1 MGLRSDQRGS
11 VTVVTAL
18 AATSLLGAAA
28 IGLDLSVVYS
38 AQRRAQ
44 GAADLAAISAAS
56 DPSVADAAAKL
67 SLAANGYPDSTRIGV
82 QAGSFLRDVSIASD
96 KRFTPGGA
104 SPNAVRVSLTAPVRL
119 TFGRVLGLPA
129 TYDVAVTSTAAN
141 TRFAAFSIGSGAASL
156 NAGIANAV
164 LGSMLGTTL
173 SLSALDYD
181 ALLSAR
187 LDAFRFLDALATD
200 LNLTAATYTD
210 ILTAGVT
217 PSQIAGALSGALAST
232 AAATNASTA
241 LRSLTQ
247 ALKRSTDRIPLRDI
261 VDELTPAEG
270 TMLQPNDPTPKV
282 PPTSCEAGRLGTRAR
297 GSTPVS
303 RSDAL
308 PDSATGCSV
317 LPPTRSDPVMSRS
330 FQGSAEVPRLY
341 ADAVAG
347 VVSQAKLPETYDP
360 PPICAAGICGRRLV
374 DRVPAVRSDA
384 DAEVA
389 GQRADIGALAAFG
402 GQHRAVALM
411 LDHREMI
418 DAHRAGHEFHHLT
431 IAGEIVG
438 ALTLDL
444 DGGEARR
451 NLLDL
456 ADEGR
461 QGRLDRLSG
470 RTDVARG
477 DRAPLGVVGI
487 GLDAPGHLEAVGLA
501 AVHDEGDRLGRLTEG
516 DRQDAGGQRVEGAGM
531 AGLLGIEQALHH
543 RHGLGRSD
551 ADALVEHHPAA
562 HVVLLRP
569 VVTRSPALGAASAPR
584 RTIPADI
591 TARPLRHLDGAF
603 GRNLV
608 LHPVLDRRVVFDG
621 LVPSRARA
629 GPVGKRTAWSGRPNR
644 DQSREGESGSASSSS
659 RGALS
664 RSRWTLS
671 LRSRRSMRAAS
682 SKVSSRRK
690 RSSGAYFRFTRR
702 ATS

>member
-217 PSQIAGALSGALAST
+217 PGQIAGALAGALAST

-241 LRSLTQ
+241 LRSLTK

-261 VDELTPAEG
+261 VDLGDAALLSPDRGSSGPAIRLFDIVSAMAAIANG
-270 TMLQPNDPTPKV
+270 DRQVSVDLGLSLP
-282 PPTSCEAGRLGTRAR
+282 GLLGTRLTLAVGEQRSSSGWVSPGSAR
-297 GSTPVS
+297 ATLRTGQVRLLIETQLKAPLNLGTLSLPLYVEAAMGQASLRGVSCGGAGGNGRRVDLDVQPGLVSLAIGEVGPASFSTKTPPPALTEPADLLRLPLLGLAIRASAQSRIGSTYAQRVS
-303 RSDAL
+303 FSEDDISRHRERTVSTTGL
-308 PDSATGCSV
+308 LSSATGSLLGSLNLEINGAGALL
-317 LPPTRSDPVMSRS
+317 LPTLRPLLITTLS
-330 FQGSAEVPRLY
+330 
-341 ADAVAG
+341 AVA
-347 VVSQAKLPETYDP
+347 
-360 PPICAAGICGRRLV
+360 
-374 DRVPAVRSDA
+374 PA
-384 DAEVA
+384 
-389 GQRADIGALAAFG
+389 
-402 GQHRAVALM
+402 
-411 LDHREMI
+411 LD
-418 DAHRAGHEFHHLT
+418 T
-431 IAGEIVG
+431 V
-438 ALTLDL
+438 L
-444 DGGEARR
+444 DGT
-451 NLLDL
+451 L
-456 ADEGR
+456 
-461 QGRLDRLSG
+461 
-470 RTDVARG
+470 RT
-477 DRAPLGVVGI
+477 LGVQ
-487 GLDAPGHLEAVGLA
+487 
-501 AVHDEGDRLGRLTEG
+501 LGTVT
-516 DRQDAGGQRVEGAGM
+516 ATAEGARC
-531 AGLLGIEQALHH
+531 EQAV
-543 RHGLGRSD
+543 
-551 ADALVEHHPAA
+551 LV
-562 HVVLLRP
+562 
-569 VVTRSPALGAASAPR
+569 
-584 RTIPADI
+584 
-591 TARPLRHLDGAF
+591 
-603 GRNLV
+603 
-608 LHPVLDRRVVFDG
+608 
-621 LVPSRARA
+621 
-629 GPVGKRTAWSGRPNR
+629 
-644 DQSREGESGSASSSS
+644 Q
-659 RGALS
+659 
-664 RSRWTLS
+664 
-671 LRSRRSMRAAS
+671 
-682 SKVSSRRK
+682 
-690 RSSGAYFRFTRR
+690 
-702 ATS
+702 